1 MAQNSYSFMDCN
13 ASIVGPGGAFSL
25 GNGAGA
31 AEEGISITASQ
42 DISSM
47 TMGADGSGV
56 HSLHADKSGKLSVRL
71 LKTSPVNALLAAM
84 YAFQTANSANHGQ
97 NVITLLDTARGDVIT
112 CTSVAFAKAPDLNYQ
127 KEAGTNEWTFNAIR
141 IDRLLGRG

>member
-31 AEEGISITASQ
+31 AEEGITITASQ
-42 DISSM
+42 DISTM

-56 HSLHADKSGKLSVRL
+56 HSLHADKSGKVSVRL

-112 CTSVAFAKAPDLNYQ
+112 CSAVAFAKAPDLNYQ